1 MKDLYELFFI
11 FARIG
16 GLTFGGGY
24 AMLPLLQKE
33 VVELRNWVTEEE
45 LLDYYA
51 IGQCTPG
58 IIAVNTATFIG
69 YKQKKI
75 PGAIVATLGVCFPS
89 VIIITIIAMFLK
101 GVMETAVVR
110 HAFAGIRICVCVLI
124 IRAVVK
130 LLNKAVIDK
139 LTLTFFIAV
148 LLVSL
153 FSNISSIYVICV
165 AGISSFVIKTIRG
178 KA

>member
-1 MKDLYELFFI
+1 MKELYELFMM

-33 VVELRNWVTEEE
+33 VVEQRGWVTEEE

-69 YKQKKI
+69 YKRKKTL
-75 PGAIVATLGVCFPS
+75 GAIIATLGVCFPS
-89 VIIITIIAMFLK
+89 VVIITVIAMFLRNIMDRPF
-101 GVMETAVVR
+101 VI
-110 HAFAGIRICVCVLI
+110 HAFAGIRICVCALI
-124 IRAVVK
+124 ISAVAKLVK
-130 LLNKAVIDK
+130 KAVID
-139 LTLTFFIAV
+139 LPTLLLFLAAIGVSISTEISPVFIIVGAAV
-148 LLVSL
+148 ISLV
-153 FSNISSIYVICV
+153 
-165 AGISSFVIKTIRG
+165 IRMG
-178 KA
+178 RGSV

>member
-1 MKDLYELFFI
+1 MKELYELFMI

-33 VVELRNWVTEEE
+33 VVEQRGWVTEEE

-69 YKQKKI
+69 YKRKKTL
-75 PGAIVATLGVCFPS
+75 GAIIATLGVCFPS
-89 VIIITIIAMFLK
+89 VVIITVIAMFLRNIMDRPF
-101 GVMETAVVR
+101 VI
-110 HAFAGIRICVCVLI
+110 HAFAGIRICVCALI
-124 IRAVVK
+124 ISAVAKLVK
-130 LLNKAVIDK
+130 KAVID
-139 LTLTFFIAV
+139 LPTLLLFLAAIGVSISTEISPVFIIVGAAV
-148 LLVSL
+148 ISLV
-153 FSNISSIYVICV
+153 
-165 AGISSFVIKTIRG
+165 IRMG
-178 KA
+178 RGNL